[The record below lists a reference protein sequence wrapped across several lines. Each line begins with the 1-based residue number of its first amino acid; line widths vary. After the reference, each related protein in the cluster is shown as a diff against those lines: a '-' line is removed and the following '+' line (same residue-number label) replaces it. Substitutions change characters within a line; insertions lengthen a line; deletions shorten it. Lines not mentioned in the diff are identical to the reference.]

1 MSLSEQHDITVDFRE
16 SKLIEAFEKIKSKYE
31 TIKITQTN
39 LFLGDIAIHNGDII
53 IERKTWADLEA
64 SIKDGRYEEQSHR
77 LKEAK
82 EEGYNIYYFLEGDL
96 SRHRGRLPNTTL
108 ISTMY
113 SLTRKGFYVIQTKSI
128 DDTALYIMQF
138 TDKGKRDLNKNKLNT
153 YESVSLNKKK
163 NSLITRDNIGVYML
177 SQIPNISVTNATT
190 ILERFQGNISNL
202 ILELQTNPNVLDG
215 ITQTTKD
222 GKKRK
227 MSKAVIEN
235 IKLFL
240 GTETIITEQ
249 PTHDNSIQ
257 EDTTSLEQES

>member
-1 MSLSEQHDITVDFRE
+1 MSEQYDITIDFRE
-16 SKLIEAFEKIKSKYE
+16 SRLMESLELLKCKYE
-31 TIKITQTN
+31 NIRIGHSN
-39 LFLGDIAIHNGDII
+39 LHLGDITIHNGDII

-96 SRHRGRLPNTTL
+96 SRYRGRLPVTTL

-138 TDKGKRDLNKNKLNT
+138 TDKGMRDLSKNKLNT

-163 NSLITRDNIGVYML
+163 NSLITRENIGVYML
-177 SQIPNISVTNATT
+177 AQIPNISITNATC
-190 ILERFQGNISNL
+190 ILEKFQGNISNL
-202 ILELQTNPNVLDG
+202 ILEIQNNPNALDG
-215 ITQTTKD
+215 ITHTTKD

-227 MSKAVIEN
+227 ISKSVIEN

-240 GTETIITEQ
+240 Q
-249 PTHDNSIQ
+249 K
-257 EDTTSLEQES
+257 EDTTTLETKDPVNESTLMQET